1 MKKIMMFIA
10 SIGFSMMPTFAHQSQ
25 YKENPP
31 TFVDEKVIELP
42 VIVTVISETNGTLE
56 LLVEANR
63 VVDEVCD
70 YFNGSWLDTGLKI
83 YCTFNGASAECL
95 VYRIV
100 KATCGINGAV
110 RLYIEGNYN
119 DATKKL
125 LTTGADIW
133 KMVMVGNTVDKGVK
147 LIKSGM
153 CAAN

>member
-1 MKKIMMFIA
+1 MTLIA
-10 SIGFSMMPTFAHQSQ
+10 LVGFSMMSTFANPSQ
-25 YKENPP
+25 YQNDPP
-31 TFVDEKVIELP
+31 TSADEKLIELP
-42 VIVTVISETNGTLE
+42 VTVRVISESNGTLE

-70 YFNGSWLDTGLKI
+70 YFNGSWLDTGLRI

-95 VYRIV
+95 AYRIV
-100 KATCGINGAV
+100 KAACGINGAI

-133 KMVMVGNTVDKGVK
+133 KMVMVGNTVEKGVK
-147 LIKSGM
+147 LVKSGM
-153 CAAN
+153 CMAN